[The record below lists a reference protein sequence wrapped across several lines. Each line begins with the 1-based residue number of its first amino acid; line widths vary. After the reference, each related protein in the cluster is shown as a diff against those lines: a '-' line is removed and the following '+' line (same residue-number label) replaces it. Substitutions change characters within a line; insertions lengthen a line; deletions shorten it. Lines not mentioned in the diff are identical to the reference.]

1 MKTYHFPLESNGCDC
16 GFLKSAL
23 YALEKGGKSSF
34 LANPVN
40 CKIAQ
45 FLSVQ
50 TTEPS
55 SALYTYSA
63 VAVITPGC

>member
-1 MKTYHFPLESNGCDC
+1 MKTYRLPLESNGCDC

-34 LANPVN
+34 LNPVN

-50 TTEPS
+50 TEPS